1 MHTLLKPQ
9 SRPRVGALVVVL
21 VGLLATGSPPAGAQE
36 TDPQE
41 LSEQIEATRAEAA
54 ELAGE
59 IEEIGR
65 RASVVLE
72 EYHQA
77 QASLA
82 EADRAL
88 FETRQRVAAIEQR
101 VDELTGSMQDR
112 LVAMYQGGAAPNP
125 MSFLDADDAV
135 EFGSRAHYADA
146 VASADRTIL
155 DRLEARRTDLA
166 AERER
171 FETEREE
178 VAARASTFDERR
190 TEVEAAMADR
200 EAALASAEGEL
211 ADLVAEEQRRRA
223 EAEAARAREEAAR
236 QAEEEARRRAA
247 TSTTQAPT
255 TTMPAI
261 DGEEAPEA
269 PEAPE
274 TPAADAPGDL
284 PPVHPRAAEAVA
296 AAESEIGTPYRWGGN
311 GPDAYDCSGLTKYAW
326 ASVGVQIPRS
336 SRTQMAAL
344 PSVPLE
350 HIQPGDLLFFGS
362 PVHHVGIY
370 AGDGQM
376 VNAPYTGSH
385 VRIDSIWRSDFAG
398 AGRPG

>member
-1 MHTLLKPQ
+1 MRTLLNPR
-9 SRPRVGALVVVL
+9 SRSHVGALVVVL
-21 VGLLATGSPPAGAQE
+21 VGLLTMGSPPAGAQE
-36 TDPQE
+36 TGSED
-41 LSEQIEATRAEAA
+41 LSEQIQATRSEAV
-54 ELAGE
+54 ELADE

-72 EYHQA
+72 GYHQA

-82 EADRAL
+82 EADSAL

-101 VDELTGSMQDR
+101 VDDLRGSMQDR

-135 EFGSRAHYADA
+135 DFGSRAHYADA
-146 VASADRTIL
+146 VASADRTIV

-171 FETEREE
+171 LETEREE
-178 VAARASTFDERR
+178 VAARASTFEERR
-190 TEVEAAMADR
+190 TEVQAAMADR
-200 EAALASAEGEL
+200 EAALANAEGEL

-223 EAEAARAREEAAR
+223 EAEAARAREEAR
-236 QAEEEARRRAA
+236 RRAEEEARRRAA

-255 TTMPAI
+255 TTVPAA
-261 DGEEAPEA
+261 DGDEA

-274 TPAADAPGDL
+274 TPAVDAPTDL
-284 PPVHPRAAEAVA
+284 PPVHARAAEAVA
-296 AAESEIGTPYRWGGN
+296 AAESKIGTPYRWGGN

>member
-1 MHTLLKPQ
+1 MRTLLNPKP
-9 SRPRVGALVVVL
+9 RPHGGAVVAVL
-21 VGLLATGSPPAGAQE
+21 VGLLAMGSPPAGAQE
-36 TDPQE
+36 TESED
-41 LSEQIEATRAEAA
+41 LSEEIEATRADAA
-54 ELAGE
+54 ELADE
-59 IEEIGR
+59 IEAIGR

-82 EADRAL
+82 EADSAL
-88 FETRQRVAAIEQR
+88 FETRRRVAAVEERI
-101 VDELTGSMQDR
+101 DDMTGSMQDR
-112 LVAMYQGGAAPNP
+112 VVAMYQGGAAPNP
-125 MSFLDADDAV
+125 MSFLDASDAV

-146 VASADRTIL
+146 VATADRTII
-155 DRLEARRTDLA
+155 DRLEAQRADLA

-171 FETEREE
+171 LEAQRAE
-178 VAARASTFDERR
+178 VAARAAALEERR
-190 TEVEAAMADR
+190 TEVEAAMSER
-200 EAALASAEGEL
+200 ESALASAEGDL

-223 EAEAARAREEAAR
+223 EAEAARAREEAR
-236 QAEEEARRRAA
+236 RRAEEEARRRAA

-255 TTMPAI
+255 TTVPGVEGDDVVSETPETI
-261 DGEEAPEA
+261 ETEAPA
-269 PEAPE
+269 
-274 TPAADAPGDL
+274 DL

-296 AAESEIGTPYRWGGN
+296 AAKSKLGTPYQWGGN
-311 GPDAYDCSGLTKYAW
+311 GPDSYDCSGLTKYAW
-326 ASVGVQIPRS
+326 SSVGVQIPRS

-385 VRIDSIWRSDFAG
+385 VRMDSIWRSDFAG

>member
-1 MHTLLKPQ
+1 MRTLPILR

-36 TDPQE
+36 TGAED
-41 LSEQIEATRAEAA
+41 LSEQIEATRSEAA
-54 ELAGE
+54 ELADE

-88 FETRQRVAAIEQR
+88 FETRQRVAAVEER
-101 VDELTGSMQDR
+101 VDDLRASMQDR
-112 LVAMYQGGAAPNP
+112 LVAMYQGGAAPSP

-146 VASADRTIL
+146 VAAADRTVV
-155 DRLEARRTDLA
+155 DRLEARRADLA
-166 AERER
+166 TERER
-171 FETEREE
+171 LEAEREE
-178 VAARASTFDERR
+178 VAERTAALEERR
-190 TEVEAAMADR
+190 REVRGAMSDR
-200 EAALASAEGEL
+200 EAALADAEGEL
-211 ADLVAEEQRRRA
+211 AELVAEEQRRRA
-223 EAEAARAREEAAR
+223 EAEAARAREEAR
-236 QAEEEARRRAA
+236 RRAEEEARRRAA

-255 TTMPAI
+255 TTVPGSEADDVTPA
-261 DGEEAPEA
+261 D
-269 PEAPE
+269 PE
-274 TPAADAPGDL
+274 TPEVDAPADL
-284 PPVHPRAAEAVA
+284 PPVHPQAGDAVA
-296 AAESEIGTPYRWGGN
+296 AAKSKIGTPYRWGGN

-385 VRIDSIWRSDFAG
+385 VRVDSIWRSDFAG